1 MWQQYN
7 NDSCLPG
14 FPDGPCS
21 DSGYP
26 YFVVNATTAQDIK
39 LSLDFARAH
48 NVRIVVKSSGHDYQG
63 RSQAPGAL
71 SIWVHHMQ
79 DLETHTSFQPRGC
92 NFTIDTTAVTAGGG
106 SQVGHI
112 LDELQE
118 INQTIVG
125 GNSKTVSLGGYITG
139 GGHSI
144 LAPHYGLGA
153 DQVLEMEV
161 VTPMG
166 DIVVANECQNQDL
179 FWAMRGGG
187 GSTFGV
193 VTEFTLITYPTP
205 PVVGVDVTL
214 LTADLNASYVWDMA
228 GYILSQY
235 PYLDSKGLSGY
246 AIFTDN
252 FTYPGFTES
261 GAGFAGS
268 FIITNTQDIQDM
280 VDIWAPILDHVNK
293 TWPGVS
299 IGLGPAPYPTFQD
312 WFNIN
317 FDKYTAGYDGWL
329 GSHLL
334 DAPALT
340 ENTTAVSEAFK
351 VLGDSQAFLV
361 AGQGVRDAKP
371 RGGSNS
377 VNPSWRRTIAH
388 ATNGLQFSPLNHTAK
403 IEALAK
409 INERTEPMRQL
420 SPSMGS
426 YVNENN
432 PAEPDW
438 QRSFWGDN
446 YDRLLSIKREVD
458 PLDVLWCDPCVG
470 NDRWKEIEYRL
481 CRV

>member
-1 MWQQYN
+1 M
-7 NDSCLPG
+7 
-14 FPDGPCS
+14 
-21 DSGYP
+21 
-26 YFVVNATTAQDIK
+26 
-39 LSLDFARAH
+39 
-48 NVRIVVKSSGHDYQG
+48 
-63 RSQAPGAL
+63 
-71 SIWVHHMQ
+71 
-79 DLETHTSFQPRGC
+79 
-92 NFTIDTTAVTAGGG
+92 
-106 SQVGHI
+106 
-112 LDELQE
+112 
-118 INQTIVG
+118 
-125 GNSKTVSLGGYITG
+125 
-139 GGHSI
+139 
-144 LAPHYGLGA
+144 
-153 DQVLEMEV
+153 
-161 VTPMG
+161 
-166 DIVVANECQNQDL
+166 
-179 FWAMRGGG
+179 
-187 GSTFGV
+187 
-193 VTEFTLITYPTP
+193 
-205 PVVGVDVTL
+205 TL

-388 ATNGLQFSPLNHTAK
+388 ASKLPYRTPLYYLRLGLTLHVKANGLQFSPLNHTAK

-426 YVNENN
+426 YVNEVSRTPFSHLSTHN
-432 PAEPDW
+432 A
-438 QRSFWGDN
+438 
-446 YDRLLSIKREVD
+446 YD
-458 PLDVLWCDPCVG
+458 
-470 NDRWKEIEYRL
+470 
-481 CRV
+481 